1 MNNQKGLTLIEIIVV
16 IGLLAI
22 IAGSFSFINLDSW
35 RASIFRGE
43 RNLLVSVLQRAR
55 SQSINNV
62 CLGSGCTDGQPHG
75 VAIQDDRY
83 IIFQGPSFATRD
95 TAVDEVINANSLV
108 SHTGLAEIVFEQL
121 SGSASP
127 AGDINLKDIVRTAAI
142 SVNSEGAL
150 NW

>member
-1 MNNQKGLTLIEIIVV
+1 MNNQKGLTLIEILVV

-62 CLGSGCTDGQPHG
+62 CLGGGCTDGQPHG
-75 VAIQDDRY
+75 VAIQADKY
-83 IIFQGPSFATRD
+83 IIFQGPSFAARK
-95 TAVDEVINANSLV
+95 TAVDEIISANTLV
-108 SHTGLAEIVFEQL
+108 SHAGLTEIVFEQL
-121 SGSASP
+121 SGNASP
-127 AGDINLKDIVRTAAI
+127 AGNITLKDIVRTAAI
-142 SVNSEGAL
+142 SVNEEGAI